1 MRTIKN
7 IFLAVF
13 FLVITIGTKTASA
26 QEKPNAPWTG
36 DIHQIAVESG
46 ANFQKGQFFVSQT
59 VWLTKNDKPTRV
71 EFVEKGKEKGKTRVI
86 DLRYRIDAEKKG
98 TIARVD
104 SMPITFTNGSTE
116 VKVIMPVLWI
126 SFDFG
131 CKKKQELITV
141 PFVLKPSITTAG
153 VLDWRKCASCQFE
166 IAPFFSV
173 SGDDF
178 TKKQEGVDYY
188 RVTGKAVAE
197 VDKESLQQFK
207 VAKDLKVQ

>member
-1 MRTIKN
+1 MNKIKN
-7 IFLAVF
+7 IFFAVF
-13 FLVITIGTKTASA
+13 LLAITLVTKNAGA

-46 ANFQKGQFFVSQT
+46 ANFSKGQFFVSQT

-71 EFVEKGKEKGKTRVI
+71 EFVEKGKQKGKTRII

-104 SMPITFTNGSTE
+104 SMPITFINGSTE
-116 VKVIMPVLWI
+116 VKVMVPILWI

-131 CKKKQELITV
+131 YKKNPELITV
-141 PFVLKPSITTAG
+141 PFVLKPTITTAG
-153 VLDWRKCASCQFE
+153 VLDWKKCPTCQFE

-173 SGDDF
+173 SGEDF

-207 VAKDLKVQ
+207 IAKDLKVQ